1 MPLKKTN
8 KNVTEQL
15 ASNSVLMQSFLLDF
29 KPWWRELVQRRLNNL
44 HAIRACIRGLL
55 PESIQTSSV
64 Y

>member
-15 ASNSVLMQSFLLDF
+15 TSNSVLTQSFLLDF
-29 KPWWRELVQRRLNNL
+29 KPWWRELVQRCLNNL
-44 HAIRACIRGLL
+44 HAIRACIAYMQF
-55 PESIQTSSV
+55 I